1 MNNIFK
7 IAFNFV
13 VVPLS
18 GSILYIT
25 FSALYHVHI
34 SKLRKFPRPLTYKR
48 LFNPG
53 LVICGVIGYLGY
65 KYGTPLCYT
74 LPKILK

>member
-25 FSALYHVHI
+25 FSDLYNVHV

-53 LVICGVIGYLGY
+53 LVICGVAGYLGY
-65 KYGTPLCYT
+65 KYGTPLFYT